1 MKLTK
6 RGKYAVGA
14 FAVLVMAGL
23 LWSGQAMQDYCEKSS
38 DSVRCLFIEQ

>member
-23 LWSGQAMQDYCEKSS
+23 LWSGQAMQDYCEKSPNAM
-38 DSVRCLFIEQ
+38 RCLFIEQ